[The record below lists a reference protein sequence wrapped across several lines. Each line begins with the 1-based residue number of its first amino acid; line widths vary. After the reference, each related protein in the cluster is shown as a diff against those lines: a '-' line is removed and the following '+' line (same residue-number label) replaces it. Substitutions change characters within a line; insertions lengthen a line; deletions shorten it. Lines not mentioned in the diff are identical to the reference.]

1 MHMQKSNMRLY
12 RIFLKFLC
20 LMLVMAIMPH
30 SVFAAEP
37 VDLDR
42 DLSLTID
49 YRPGDNPLPDV
60 GFSVYKVADMSADP
74 KFALTDTFSPCTV
87 SLKDLDSAGWKRLAN
102 TLGAYVARDKLPE
115 LDRAT
120 TKEQGQLTFPQEGQI
135 LEPGLYLVLGEET
148 SQGNYTYSPEPFL
161 ISLPNLNTEDQW
173 EYDVTVVP
181 KYDSKPDGQDEK
193 VDRKVLKVWD
203 DEGWEEHRPEEIT
216 VELLRDGEVFDII
229 KLTEEDGWRYTWKGL
244 DGAHKWQVVEKDI
257 PEGYTVSI
265 SQENTTFVITNTG
278 SDEFL
283 GTTDPEKPKKP
294 GKPGGGGGGG
304 KLPQTGM
311 LWWPVPALAASG
323 ILVFLLGWARNSKGK
338 EENGE

>member
-1 MHMQKSNMRLY
+1 
-12 RIFLKFLC
+12 
-20 LMLVMAIMPH
+20 
-30 SVFAAEP
+30 
-37 VDLDR
+37 
-42 DLSLTID
+42 
-49 YRPGDNPLPDV
+49 
-60 GFSVYKVADMSADP
+60 MSADP

>member
-1 MHMQKSNMRLY
+1 
-12 RIFLKFLC
+12 
-20 LMLVMAIMPH
+20 
-30 SVFAAEP
+30 
-37 VDLDR
+37 
-42 DLSLTID
+42 
-49 YRPGDNPLPDV
+49 
-60 GFSVYKVADMSADP
+60 
-74 KFALTDTFSPCTV
+74 
-87 SLKDLDSAGWKRLAN
+87 
-102 TLGAYVARDKLPE
+102 
-115 LDRAT
+115 
-120 TKEQGQLTFPQEGQI
+120 
-135 LEPGLYLVLGEET
+135 
-148 SQGNYTYSPEPFL
+148 
-161 ISLPNLNTEDQW
+161 
-173 EYDVTVVP
+173 
-181 KYDSKPDGQDEK
+181 
-193 VDRKVLKVWD
+193 
-203 DEGWEEHRPEEIT
+203 